1 MIRRPPR
8 STLFPYTTLF
18 RSVLRTESV
27 ARRGWEGRVPRPAR
41 RARGVPAVEDRRRG
55 CGASRPYRRGAAGV
69 RADRAGARAPHR
81 EGETGFPE
89 APDRRADRPERLRV
103 RRPRLF
109 APTAGR
115 TRRGE
120 GEGRLARQGGGRPPP
135 HRRRGRRLPGAPHP
149 PPPPSPPPH
158 PPPHHP
164 GTP

>member
-1 MIRRPPR
+1 MTRKEGEGEGE
-8 STLFPYTTLF
+8 
-18 RSVLRTESV
+18 RTESCAGTV
-27 ARRGWEGRVPRPAR
+27 VLLFFQAEDGIRDLTVT
-41 RARGVPAVEDRRRG
+41 GVQTCALPIS
-55 CGASRPYRRGAAGV
+55 SRPYRRGAAGV

-120 GEGRLARQGGGRPPP
+120 GEGRLARQGGGRPP
-135 HRRRGRRLPGAPHP
+135 RDRRGGRRFRGAPRPLAP
-149 PPPPSPPPH
+149 PPPGPHRPPH
-158 PPPHHP
+158 APDPPDRDRE
-164 GTP
+164 